1 MQYFPMTAS
10 ATFPW
15 EENDVSTNLLDFANR
30 DKFNTETSTSLP
42 RNVRAVGEPIH
53 KYYNERL
60 HPEFPNAD
68 AYLSIPSW
76 CVFHMEHVYAPVK
89 TEGAPDWNRYV
100 ERIDNT
106 VFETL
111 TRDLSYTVRLP
122 RLDFEPID
130 VQWSQITLEEIMA
143 HLSNLLRAMDAY
155 NWVAVMNNYG
165 ASSAQRILN
174 VLGFPGGIGGG
185 VPYSSGNGFRDL
197 VDYVNK
203 FIIGQLNQQNWFWDF
218 FPVTKR
224 KATLYSKV
232 FMDAEDSEFYAS
244 TYVFR
249 PSCIYM
255 PAYDTEAGTNVF
267 KLKRDS
273 IAENLFE
280 YAYQIATAVRFLIDD
295 EDFANIQIAFD
306 AIKKKQDKLGDDV
319 AFSKDYF
326 PFYPYFGRPFKF
338 EYNPNILLAIH
349 NMTVIDGLEVSDI
362 NQVVRSEDQKNQLV
376 QTFSLPDYSDTSLD
390 FDSRLQYM
398 CTNSLLRMRQ
408 PLDMP
413 EAWGVDDWEALIAA
427 TQWTVA
433 SWPDQ
438 PADEHMLSPKVLG
451 LEVCRGARIWKF
463 ANNVPSAYN
472 ISLARGHIFLR
483 SSTLSTVGRLMC
495 DVSQFNCF
503 PLQPVLYGT
512 GSTLPL
518 TTFTTLGYLND
529 LNHLSYIDFVTLQ
542 DIKEQLYYNAYC
554 YPLSVP
560 DQGTFEG
567 MKKLGEMYMAK
578 HAANVIAHEQSSSN
592 GSNAGGSSGASKQ
605 TERSKAGKPS
615 SAE

>member
-1 MQYFPMTAS
+1 MQYYPMTAS

-15 EENDVSTNLLDFANR
+15 EENDLSTTLLDFANR
-30 DKFNTETSTSLP
+30 DKFNTETTTSLP
-42 RNVRAVGEPIH
+42 RNVRAVGEPLN
-53 KYYNERL
+53 KYYNERS
-60 HPEFPNAD
+60 HTEFPNSD
-68 AYLSIPSW
+68 SYLSIPSW
-76 CVFHMEHVYAPVK
+76 CVFSMEHVFAPVK

-143 HLSNLLRAMDAY
+143 HLANLLRAMDAY

-165 ASSAQRILN
+165 ANSAQRILN
-174 VLGFPGGIGGG
+174 VLGFNGGIGGG
-185 VPYSSGNGFRDL
+185 IPLSSGNGFRDL

-218 FPVTKR
+218 FPVTRR
-224 KATLYSKV
+224 KAALYSKV

-244 TYVFR
+244 TYVFKPR
-249 PSCIYM
+249 NFYM
-255 PAYDTEAGTNVF
+255 PGYDTESGTNVF
-267 KLKRDS
+267 KLYRTDVPNTLFGYAYR
-273 IAENLFE
+273 IAE
-280 YAYQIATAVRFLIDD
+280 AVRFLIDD

-349 NMTVIDGLEVSDI
+349 NMTIINGLEVSDI
-362 NQVVRSEDQKNQLV
+362 EQVVRDEDKKNQLV
-376 QTFSLPDYSDTSLD
+376 QTFSMPDYTNTSDPMGVRLD
-390 FDSRLQYM
+390 NVATVMLM
-398 CTNSLLRMRQ
+398 KMKQ

-413 EAWGVDDWEALIAA
+413 EAWGIDDWDALIAA
-427 TQWTVA
+427 TQFTVA

-438 PADEHMLSPKVLG
+438 PETERMLSPKVLG
-451 LEVCRGARIWKF
+451 LEVCGGAKIFKF
-463 ANNVPSAYN
+463 ADSNPAAFQMSDCYN
-472 ISLARGHIFLR
+472 HIFLKA
-483 SSTLSTVGRLMC
+483 STLPTDGRHMC
-495 DVSQFNCF
+495 DVAQFSCF
-503 PLQPVLYGT
+503 PLQPVVRGT
-512 GSTLPL
+512 GTNVPPAE
-518 TTFTTLGYLND
+518 FTTLGYLND
-529 LNHLSYIDFVTLQ
+529 LNHISYIDFITLQ

-560 DQGTFEG
+560 DQGSFEG

-578 HAANVIAHEQSSSN
+578 HAANVITHEQTSSN
-592 GSNAGGSSGASKQ
+592 GSSSGASDGASKQ
-605 TERSKAGKPS
+605 TDRSKAGKPKS
-615 SAE
+615 E